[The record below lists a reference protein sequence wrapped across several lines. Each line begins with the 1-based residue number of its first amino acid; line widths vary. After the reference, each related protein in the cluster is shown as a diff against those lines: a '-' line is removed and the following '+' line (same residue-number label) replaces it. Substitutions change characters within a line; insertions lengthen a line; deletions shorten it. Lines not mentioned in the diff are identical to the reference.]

1 MDLQFLWWFFYM
13 LRNNFW
19 KFFEKIKSKANK
31 MFSSFFSTILLIKFQ
46 VRSHLWSHSINT
58 PTRTHFARTIPRG
71 FAPLSHLDYRTHVCY
86 RTFARTHSN
95 TLINSHFKVLLAI
108 LVIKGPT
115 SKVAFKIE
123 INTSSFDAKRQNILL
138 LDFHLQIQNSTC
150 RLTAQAKFFHQ
161 YGKKSGVENS
171 LH

>member
-1 MDLQFLWWFFYM
+1 MSHAAIGAGTHAQ
-13 LRNNFW
+13 
-19 KFFEKIKSKANK
+19 KKG
-31 MFSSFFSTILLIKFQ
+31 TIRW
-46 VRSHLWSHSINT
+46 RSNM
-58 PTRTHFARTIPRG
+58 
-71 FAPLSHLDYRTHVCY
+71 
-86 RTFARTHSN
+86 
-95 TLINSHFKVLLAI
+95 INSHFKVLLAI

-123 INTSSFDAKRQNILL
+123 INTSSFDATRQNILL